1 MVQLD
6 HDEEMVPM
14 HGMYGTLDAEL
25 DLQLTIKRAELTAFL
40 CLTRKASGPTMVHVD
55 NKGFIDGLWRGAMRL
70 ALFSHQRL
78 GCNSTERD
86 VRGDMC
92 RYRNDATVEACST
105 R

>member
-40 CLTRKASGPTMVHVD
+40 CLTRKAIGPTMVHVD
-55 NKGFIDGLWRGAMRL
+55 NKGIIDGLWRREMRL
-70 ALFSHQRL
+70 ALSPIKDGLQQYDE
-78 GCNSTERD
+78 GSE
-86 VRGDMC
+86 VRH
-92 RYRNDATVEACST
+92 VQVS
-105 R
+105 